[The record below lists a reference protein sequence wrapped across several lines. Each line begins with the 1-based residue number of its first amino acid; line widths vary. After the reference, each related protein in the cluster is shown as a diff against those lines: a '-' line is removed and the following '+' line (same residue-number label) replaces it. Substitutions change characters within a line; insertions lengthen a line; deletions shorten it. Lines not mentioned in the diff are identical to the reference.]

1 MYSKEELL
9 AKNTSELEDIARQ
22 LGMEPDQNAPK
33 EKVVYDIL
41 DKQAYDS
48 SHANATATA
57 TGKRKRIRIMAPE
70 TDYVYSV
77 NGKNGENL
85 DVKRNKKVV
94 ENSLFSEN
102 TGTE

>member
-57 TGKRKRIRIMAPE
+57 TGTSSAAAAAARWKPRPREQAL
-70 TDYVYSV
+70 S
-77 NGKNGENL
+77 
-85 DVKRNKKVV
+85 
-94 ENSLFSEN
+94 
-102 TGTE
+102 